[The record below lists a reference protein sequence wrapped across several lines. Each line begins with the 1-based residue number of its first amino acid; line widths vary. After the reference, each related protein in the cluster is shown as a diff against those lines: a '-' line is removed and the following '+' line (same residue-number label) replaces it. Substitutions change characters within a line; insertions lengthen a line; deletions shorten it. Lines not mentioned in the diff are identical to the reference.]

1 MVVRRTCNAKVC
13 GSIPHVGKKKNVC
26 RDSIAVSI
34 PACHAG
40 DPGSI
45 PGRGVFFIVAF
56 GALARGVN
64 KTAPTRARTADLQL
78 IRLTR

>member
-1 MVVRRTCNAKVC
+1 MSTDFINSKQ
-13 GSIPHVGKKKNVC
+13 SPLITTS

-45 PGRGVFFIVAF
+45 PGRGALFTFSHFGLPLHNASFSAFVASH
-56 GALARGVN
+56 LH
-64 KTAPTRARTADLQL
+64 
-78 IRLTR
+78 